1 MIFENL
7 ADRLQETFKKLRGHG
22 KLTADD
28 VNATMREIRIALL
41 EADVNFKVVKD
52 FIKKIKERAVGQ
64 EVLESLTPAQAVIK
78 IVNEELTALMGQ
90 TQSHINIS
98 PKAPTIIMMVGLQG
112 AGKTT
117 SAGKL
122 GLMFKKQGKHPL
134 MVAADIY
141 RPAAI
146 KQLQVLGSQIDI
158 PVFAKED
165 CKDAVRIA
173 NEAIDYAKS
182 HANDIVI
189 IDTAGRLHID
199 ENLMQELKSIKED
212 VKPHEIL
219 LVVDAMTGQD
229 AVNVAESFNNDLGL
243 DGVILTKMD
252 GDARGGAALSVKA
265 VTGCPIKFVGAGE
278 KLEALEPFYPD
289 RMASRILGMG
299 DVLTLIEKAQTAFD
313 AEEAKKMEKAFRK
326 NEFTLDD
333 FLSQLNQVRK
343 LGSFENILGMI
354 PGMGG
359 LKKKLGDVDIDM
371 NGKEIKHIEAI
382 IRAMT
387 PEEKRNTKII
397 NGSRRKRIAMG
408 SGTKVQEVNK
418 LLKQFD
424 EMKKMMKKMSNMKQ
438 LNKKGK
444 KGKGKKGKKGKGG
457 FKLPFFR

>member
-173 NEAIDYAKS
+173 NEAIDYARS

-444 KGKGKKGKKGKGG
+444 KGKGG

>member
-418 LLKQFD
+418 LLKQFE
-424 EMKKMMKKMSNMKQ
+424 EMKKMMKKMSNMKH
-438 LNKKGK
+438 LN
-444 KGKGKKGKKGKGG
+444 KKGKKGKGG

>member
-146 KQLQVLGSQIDI
+146 KQLQVLGNQIDI

-313 AEEAKKMEKAFRK
+313 AEEAEKMEKAFRK

-444 KGKGKKGKKGKGG
+444 KGKGG

>member
-1 MIFENL
+1 LIFENL

-371 NGKEIKHIEAI
+371 NSKEIKHIEAI

-418 LLKQFD
+418 LLKQFE

-444 KGKGKKGKKGKGG
+444 KGKGG

>member
-359 LKKKLGDVDIDM
+359 LKKKLGDMDIDM

-444 KGKGKKGKKGKGG
+444 KGKGG

>member
-41 EADVNFKVVKD
+41 EADVNFKGVKD

-444 KGKGKKGKKGKGG
+444 KGKGG